1 MNDSFARNI
10 LDKTHS
16 SKADGGSTSKND
28 LKQAFIEGWEDAIH
42 CFQIS
47 LIKVSIQHTI
57 ASTSPQSP
65 SVKYPALEI
74 KLDSKHTH
82 NKAFLKNQSVK
93 KKGCEQKEEL
103 PPELICA
110 NVVPGQIMTQNAVA
124 EPAPLERPV
133 IVVAEE
139 LVRGHDDDHNQIA
152 SSNASS
158 EHRPTSTSTSTSRLK
173 LPKKNGPFY
182 FCCII
187 RKTRYIYNC
196 IQIRFI
202 QSLGGWFIS
211 NCTSLWNHLVFWT

>member
-133 IVVAEE
+133 IVVAE